1 MMAAGKRYRIQSAV
15 PGRGR
20 DRSAAIR
27 PRAPEDE
34 AAGLGRAAPDLDRMI
49 VGVRAMRDAIESAK
63 REIATIRA
71 SAEGHD
77 RIQRAAT
84 ELDAVV
90 VATEE
95 ATTTILA
102 AVEDIET
109 AANALRDAPPDGA
122 RAAPIAA
129 ILDRVLVLYE
139 ACNFQ
144 DITGQ
149 RISKVVGTLQFLE
162 DRLDRMLEAYG
173 PVAPSPEPPA
183 GAADRPEGGG
193 LVGGPGLPGET
204 GHVSQVDV
212 DAYFAES

>member
-1 MMAAGKRYRIQSAV
+1 MAAAEKIYRIQSAI
-15 PGRGR
+15 PERGR
-20 DRSAAIR
+20 DRRISGR
-27 PRAPEDE
+27 PRLAERE
-34 AAGLGRAAPDLDRMI
+34 AAGVGRGPPDLERMI
-49 VGVRAMRDAIESAK
+49 VGVRAMKDAIESAK
-63 REIATIRA
+63 REIASIRA

-90 VATEE
+90 AATEE

-102 AVEDIET
+102 AVEDIEM
-109 AANALRDAPPDGA
+109 AANTLRDSPDGDPA
-122 RAAPIAA
+122 VPIAS
-129 ILDRVLVLYE
+129 ILDRVLLLYE

-162 DRLDRMLEAYG
+162 DRLDRMLETCG
-173 PVAPSPEPPA
+173 PAPSLPGVPPA
-183 GAADRPEGGG
+183 PPDGPDG
-193 LVGGPGLPGET
+193 LAQGPSLPGET